1 MLQWAMLTVYR
12 RHLKACPYRSRKHR
26 RCKCPLWVAGTFAGE
41 PVKKSLDVTS
51 WEAAQDKVRLW
62 ESRGRMEDRSEV
74 RITVR
79 DAVQKFLEDAEAR
92 HLKPGSIRRLRTIFN
107 GQLLPFA
114 ESRGLI
120 YLSQISVDELQQF
133 RATLRN
139 SANTSQKKLESLKAF
154 FRFCCESKWIAE
166 NPGNFVKAPKVT
178 QRPTMPF
185 SEDEM
190 KRIIA
195 ACDRYPNCHGNY
207 DPQYGPKL
215 KAFVLLLRHSGLRIG
230 DALMLERKRLKRD
243 RLFLYTQ
250 KTGTPVYAP
259 LPPELVAAL
268 NFCPNRNPEYFFW
281 TGESKPTTAAGNQ
294 RKYLDRLFKIAGV
307 RGGKPHRFRDT
318 FAVELLLADVPLE
331 RASILLGHS
340 SIKVTEKYYSPWVK
354 SRQDQLEAD
363 VRKTWRSIK
372 DAVSPVNAQ

>member
-1 MLQWAMLTVYR
+1 MLTVYR
-12 RHLKACPYRSRKHR
+12 RHLKACPYKSRKHR
-26 RCKCPLWVAGTFAGE
+26 RCKCPLWVAGTLAGD
-41 PVKKSLDVTS
+41 PLKKSLDLTS

-62 ESRGRMEDRSEV
+62 ESRGRIEDPSQI
-74 RITVR
+74 RIILR

-92 HLKPGSIRRLRTIFN
+92 QLKPGSIRRLRTIFSN
-107 GQLLPFA
+107 QLLPFA
-114 ESRGLI
+114 EMRGLQH
-120 YLSQISVDELQQF
+120 LSQVSVDEVRQF
-133 RATLRN
+133 RASLRN
-139 SANTSQKKLESLKAF
+139 SANTSQKKLESLRSF
-154 FRFCCESKWIAE
+154 FRFCCDSKWIAE
-166 NPGNFVKAPKVT
+166 NPGNLVKAPKVT
-178 QRPTMPF
+178 QRPTMPYC
-185 SEDEM
+185 EDEM
-190 KRIIA
+190 KKIIA
-195 ACDRYPNCHGNY
+195 ACSQYPNCHGNY
-207 DPQYGPKL
+207 DPEYGPKL

-250 KTGTPVYAP
+250 KTGTPVYVP

-281 TGESKPTTAAGNQ
+281 SGESKLTTAAGNQ
-294 RKYLDRLFKIAGV
+294 RKYLNRLFEIAGV

-331 RASILLGHS
+331 RVSILLGHS

-363 VRKTWRSIK
+363 VRKTWGSIK